1 VPGSL
6 RRVSESTRLFK
17 NGFLDDNKVLQE
29 EAIAM
34 KGNADNE
41 KSAVPAKVA
50 LVVGSDDA
58 VALTVQNVLPSW
70 QVVRVDK
77 NGSALEMLR
86 EKPYGLVL
94 TGDETSSK
102 EDVELLRQI
111 RIARPHTR
119 MIILTKKSTPADV
132 IAAMRERAFSYFS
145 EPYSMTDFT
154 QMLQLAT
161 SAPVWDEGIEV
172 LAATQQWIRLLARCD
187 MRTANRL
194 LQFIHEIAD
203 LPEQERTAV
212 GTAFRELL
220 MNAIEHGA
228 RFDSS
233 QHVEIAYLRT
243 KYAVV
248 CRVKDPGQGFS
259 LDELRHAAVTNPP
272 DAPLLH
278 LEERN
283 KQGLRPGGFGILMAK
298 HIVDELIYGESGND
312 VILIKYLDGRGH
324 SPKPQDSQAG

>member
-1 VPGSL
+1 
-6 RRVSESTRLFK
+6 
-17 NGFLDDNKVLQE
+17 LQE

-41 KSAVPAKVA
+41 KSVAPGKAV
-50 LVVGSDDA
+50 LVVGSDEA
-58 VALTVQNVLPSW
+58 VASTVQNVLPSW
-70 QVVRVDK
+70 KVVRVDK
-77 NGSALEMLR
+77 NGSALELLR
-86 EKPYGLVL
+86 DKPYDLVL

-119 MIILTKKSTPADV
+119 MIILTKQSTPADV

-145 EPYSMTDFT
+145 EPYSMADFI

-161 SAPVWDEGIEV
+161 SGPVWDEGIEV

-228 RFDSS
+228 HFNSS

-259 LDELRHAAVTNPP
+259 LEELRHAAITNPP
-272 DAPLLH
+272 DAALLH
-278 LEERN
+278 LEER
-283 KQGLRPGGFGILMAK
+283 KEKGLRPGGFGILMAK

-312 VILIKYLDGRGH
+312 VILIKYLDGRGR
-324 SPKPQDSQAG
+324 SPVPPHSQAKSTTPST

>member
-1 VPGSL
+1 
-6 RRVSESTRLFK
+6 
-17 NGFLDDNKVLQE
+17 
-29 EAIAM
+29 M

-41 KSAVPAKVA
+41 KSVPPGKVV
-50 LVVGSDDA
+50 LVVGSDEA
-58 VALTVQNVLPSW
+58 VASTVQNVLPSW
-70 QVVRVDK
+70 EVVRVDK

-86 EKPYGLVL
+86 DQPYDLVL

-119 MIILTKKSTPADV
+119 MIILTKQSTPTDV

-145 EPYSMTDFT
+145 EPYSIADFT
-154 QMLQLAT
+154 QMVQLAT
-161 SAPVWDEGIEV
+161 SGPVWDEGIEV

-194 LQFIHEIAD
+194 LQFIHEIAN

-212 GTAFRELL
+212 GTAFREVL

-228 RFDSS
+228 HFDPS
-233 QHVEIAYLRT
+233 QHVEISYLRT
-243 KYAVV
+243 RYAVV

-259 LDELRHAAVTNPP
+259 LEELRHAAITNPP

-278 LEERN
+278 LEER
-283 KQGLRPGGFGILMAK
+283 KEKGLRPGGFGILMAK

-324 SPKPQDSQAG
+324 SPEAMDSQAKSTTRSP